1 MKKISKFLK
10 GTVLSVMSLCMVF
23 GIVYNVK
30 DGETLRVNA
39 DTTSKVYSNEY
50 YTLSYADGEVKFL
63 LSTKVLDYED
73 LAHKLTEV
81 ELAELKDA
89 IISVGYD
96 VMLEGLDFATKF
108 GSSLISRHSANIID
122 GSQVDITTVTDVII
136 GQLSDEEAIAN
147 ALASQGTYDTLLE
160 FYVDR
165 YVSAYEAAGGNGDE
179 AYAGISADLTSAIET
194 AVDQAGLTDVP
205 GFTSTDISSKVDTL
219 VTNAKENE
227 ISLNLDEVADVVNLL
242 EDKSVVVD
250 VIKELEIESEVKDI
264 VVTATADQAVN
275 FLTSVDMDTIIEVF
289 NNVSMEKED
298 VKTVINNVG
307 VDNLVNVV
315 DQIGIDKVKD
325 LANAVDFTKEDLQET
340 ITENLTNISIT
351 SLLTAI
357 KSINIDGHPLYA
369 DKKIQLGGFEAV
381 LRSLPRPSE
390 IATWTDEQM
399 SLTWNLEV
407 ETVFGSA
414 DLDFTFGFKD
424 DCSKI
429 RSAASKIAE
438 YASFDIVD
446 GVVNVELTTPAKFSD
461 VLLRVANTGHL
472 SDGKKLFVFDN
483 LFDTTL
489 DDVYNKLSD
498 KTYED
503 YLNLLKDVDYQVIV
517 ENVYNAENLNRI
529 FKTEKFTDARLDRM
543 VDEVANFVSHASTIT
558 YDRVKSFV
566 GRYYD
571 ISALDDTAVET
582 LINKTHELLVKIDSK
597 KFDSALL
604 REFIDP
610 NSEYTSD
617 NIDRY
622 IDKLAKYEDYFNTVM
637 DYVERGYN
645 AAPDRFKDNTVMD
658 FYKGDGTFN
667 YEGAFSLNFEKVLT
681 KLSSTH
687 GSDIY
692 NALEKVLSAV
702 PSSIEVNLTLNL
714 TDIHSVTYNIGSETR
729 VGLLPEGADL
739 EFFADATEVE
749 GYTIHGWVDA
759 QGTQYTSMPNFD
771 VELFPILHSFEV
783 SINEGVEKTYDG
795 VAYTLEATT
804 TPAGNGFGYQWF
816 KDGVAIEGA
825 TEATYSVVNV
835 ADSGEYYCS
844 VSYYEVT
851 NVTETVSVV
860 ITPAVIDLTAWS
872 WTNNG
877 PFTYDGTEKSVT
889 LVTPEAYAELV
900 ANGTLVEAV
909 EGNVATNAGSYTATV
924 VVTTT
929 STNYTLDGETS
940 SEAWVINPAVVDL
953 TAWSWTNNGPFTYDG
968 TEKSVTL
975 VTPEAYAE
983 LVANG
988 TLVEAVEGNV
998 ATNAGSYTATVVVT
1012 TTSTNYALEGETS
1025 SEAWVINQVKIVVSG
1040 WAWIY
1045 EGPFTYDGTEKSVA
1059 LDIPAEYKELINV
1072 AYGEEAKGTAIG
1084 TYTATAT
1091 VTAKDVVNYLV
1102 EGTIADLAWEIKEKE
1117 ILPPSFTLSIEG
1129 GVSEVYDVN
1138 KTHTLTVTANGDEA
1152 YTYTYQWFKD
1162 GVAIAGATQSTYTVS
1177 VVADSGEYYCVVS
1190 VDGTV
1195 EETDKVTVEITV
1207 KDLDLSQL
1215 ALDDASHEY
1224 TGSQIEVSVLN
1235 LDLHADYLALSI
1247 TQNSTLAASEIGS
1260 YDVFVAYSLL
1270 NTVDEESVR
1279 IVRNGEE
1286 QVGIITLTWEIKSN
1300 GDGPIIPG
1308 GETTK
1313 EFVYNENGISIKV
1326 SSEQELDADFELKVE
1341 TVAVFDSELGTVLKA
1356 YDIKFLDG
1364 ANAATLPENNKYT
1377 VTIALESAIAA
1388 KANLFIIY
1396 HPTSGADEK
1405 IDATV
1410 ANGEITFETT
1420 HFSIYAVAEPT
1431 QEPENPPVKDP
1442 VEPKEQPSWW
1452 VWVLMGL
1459 SVIIIVLLLILILRK
1474 REPVVVPVVAEPTV
1488 AELSYIV
1495 VNENG
1500 VELVKLSEAEQ
1511 EDILSEVP
1519 TNEHTIG
1526 TVEDEKVTI
1535 FKAPRQL
1542 RTAIG
1547 KIKDY
1552 NGNLSIL
1559 VHRKPYKVVEKL
1571 FADQA
1576 QDNGEENVQVEVG
1589 QIAENDEK
1597 VIVKIFKNPRKVD

>member
-877 PFTYDGTEKSVT
+877 PFTYDGTEKSVA

-900 ANGTLVEAV
+900 ANGTLVEKV
-909 EGNVATNAGSYTATV
+909 EGNVATDADSYTATV

-929 STNYTLDGETS
+929 STNYTLEGETS

>member
-860 ITPAVIDLTAWS
+860 I
-872 WTNNG
+872 
-877 PFTYDGTEKSVT
+877 
-889 LVTPEAYAELV
+889 
-900 ANGTLVEAV
+900 
-909 EGNVATNAGSYTATV
+909 
-924 VVTTT
+924 
-929 STNYTLDGETS
+929 
-940 SEAWVINPAVVDL
+940 NPAVVDL

-968 TEKSVTL
+968 TEKSVAL

-988 TLVEAVEGNV
+988 TLVEKVEGNV
-998 ATNAGSYTATVVVT
+998 ATDADSYTATVVVT

-1420 HFSIYAVAEPT
+1420 HFSIYAVVEPT

>member
-860 ITPAVIDLTAWS
+860 I
-872 WTNNG
+872 
-877 PFTYDGTEKSVT
+877 
-889 LVTPEAYAELV
+889 
-900 ANGTLVEAV
+900 
-909 EGNVATNAGSYTATV
+909 
-924 VVTTT
+924 
-929 STNYTLDGETS
+929 
-940 SEAWVINPAVVDL
+940 NPAVVDL

-968 TEKSVTL
+968 TEKSVAL

-988 TLVEAVEGNV
+988 TLVEKVEGNV
-998 ATNAGSYTATVVVT
+998 ATDADSYTATVVVT

-1025 SEAWVINQVKIVVSG
+1025 SEAWVIKQVKIVVSG

-1420 HFSIYAVAEPT
+1420 HFSIYAVVEPT

>member
-860 ITPAVIDLTAWS
+860 I
-872 WTNNG
+872 
-877 PFTYDGTEKSVT
+877 
-889 LVTPEAYAELV
+889 
-900 ANGTLVEAV
+900 
-909 EGNVATNAGSYTATV
+909 
-924 VVTTT
+924 
-929 STNYTLDGETS
+929 
-940 SEAWVINPAVVDL
+940 NPAVVDL

-968 TEKSVTL
+968 TEKSVAL

-988 TLVEAVEGNV
+988 TLVEKVEGNV
-998 ATNAGSYTATVVVT
+998 ATDADSYTATVVVT

-1025 SEAWVINQVKIVVSG
+1025 SEAWVIKQVKIPVSG
-1040 WAWIY
+1040 WVWIY

-1420 HFSIYAVAEPT
+1420 HFSIYAVVEPT

>member
-1 MKKISKFLK
+1 MKK
-10 GTVLSVMSLCMVF
+10 
-23 GIVYNVK
+23 
-30 DGETLRVNA
+30 
-39 DTTSKVYSNEY
+39 
-50 YTLSYADGEVKFL
+50 
-63 LSTKVLDYED
+63 
-73 LAHKLTEV
+73 
-81 ELAELKDA
+81 
-89 IISVGYD
+89 
-96 VMLEGLDFATKF
+96 
-108 GSSLISRHSANIID
+108 
-122 GSQVDITTVTDVII
+122 
-136 GQLSDEEAIAN
+136 
-147 ALASQGTYDTLLE
+147 
-160 FYVDR
+160 
-165 YVSAYEAAGGNGDE
+165 
-179 AYAGISADLTSAIET
+179 
-194 AVDQAGLTDVP
+194 
-205 GFTSTDISSKVDTL
+205 
-219 VTNAKENE
+219 
-227 ISLNLDEVADVVNLL
+227 
-242 EDKSVVVD
+242 
-250 VIKELEIESEVKDI
+250 
-264 VVTATADQAVN
+264 
-275 FLTSVDMDTIIEVF
+275 
-289 NNVSMEKED
+289 
-298 VKTVINNVG
+298 
-307 VDNLVNVV
+307 
-315 DQIGIDKVKD
+315 
-325 LANAVDFTKEDLQET
+325 
-340 ITENLTNISIT
+340 
-351 SLLTAI
+351 
-357 KSINIDGHPLYA
+357 
-369 DKKIQLGGFEAV
+369 
-381 LRSLPRPSE
+381 
-390 IATWTDEQM
+390 
-399 SLTWNLEV
+399 
-407 ETVFGSA
+407 
-414 DLDFTFGFKD
+414 
-424 DCSKI
+424 
-429 RSAASKIAE
+429 
-438 YASFDIVD
+438 
-446 GVVNVELTTPAKFSD
+446 
-461 VLLRVANTGHL
+461 
-472 SDGKKLFVFDN
+472 
-483 LFDTTL
+483 
-489 DDVYNKLSD
+489 
-498 KTYED
+498 
-503 YLNLLKDVDYQVIV
+503 
-517 ENVYNAENLNRI
+517 
-529 FKTEKFTDARLDRM
+529 
-543 VDEVANFVSHASTIT
+543 
-558 YDRVKSFV
+558 
-566 GRYYD
+566 
-571 ISALDDTAVET
+571 
-582 LINKTHELLVKIDSK
+582 
-597 KFDSALL
+597 
-604 REFIDP
+604 
-610 NSEYTSD
+610 
-617 NIDRY
+617 
-622 IDKLAKYEDYFNTVM
+622 
-637 DYVERGYN
+637 
-645 AAPDRFKDNTVMD
+645 
-658 FYKGDGTFN
+658 
-667 YEGAFSLNFEKVLT
+667 
-681 KLSSTH
+681 
-687 GSDIY
+687 
-692 NALEKVLSAV
+692 KVLSA
-702 PSSIEVNLTLNL
+702 
-714 TDIHSVTYNIGSETR
+714 
-729 VGLLPEGADL
+729 LLVASMTATM
-739 EFFADATEVE
+739 FA
-749 GYTIHGWVDA
+749 GCG
-759 QGTQYTSMPNFD
+759 
-771 VELFPILHSFEV
+771 
-783 SINEGVEKTYDG
+783 EKK
-795 VAYTLEATT
+795 EETT

-860 ITPAVIDLTAWS
+860 INPAVVDLTAWS

-877 PFTYDGTEKSVT
+877 PFTYDGTEKSVA

-900 ANGTLVEAV
+900 ANGTLVEKV
-909 EGNVATNAGSYTATV
+909 EGNVATDADSYTATV

-940 SEAWVINPAVVDL
+940 SEAWVINPAVIDL
-953 TAWSWTNNGPFTYDG
+953 TAWSWTNNGPFKYDG

-988 TLVEAVEGNV
+988 TLVEKVEGNV

-1084 TYTATAT
+1084 SYTATAT

-1420 HFSIYAVAEPT
+1420 HFSIYAVVEPT

>member
-1 MKKISKFLK
+1 MKKISKFFK

-23 GIVYNVK
+23 GIVFNAK

-39 DTTSKVYSNEY
+39 DTTSKIYSNEY
-50 YTLSYADGEVKFL
+50 YTLSYANGEVKFL

-73 LAHKLTEV
+73 LAHKLSEV

-122 GSQVDITTVTDVII
+122 GSQVDITTVTDLII

-147 ALASQGTYDTLLE
+147 ALANNGTYDTLLE

-194 AVDQAGLTDVP
+194 AVDQVGLTDVP
-205 GFTSTDISSKVDTL
+205 GFTSTDISNKVDTL

-289 NNVSMEKED
+289 NNVSMEKDD

-307 VDNLVNVV
+307 VDNLINVV

-351 SLLTAI
+351 SLLTAV
-357 KSINIDGHPLYA
+357 KAVKIDGHALYA
-369 DKKIQLGGFEAV
+369 DSKIQLGGFEAV

-399 SLTWNLEV
+399 NLTWTLEV

-424 DCSKI
+424 DCSMI

-438 YASFDIVD
+438 YTSFDIVD
-446 GVVNVELTTPAKFSD
+446 GVVNVELTAPAKFSD

-571 ISALDDTAVET
+571 ISALDNTAVEA
-582 LINKTHELLVKIDSK
+582 LINRTHEYLVRIDNK

-610 NSEYTSD
+610 NSQYTSD

-622 IDKLAKYEDYFNTVM
+622 IDKLAKYESYFNTVM
-637 DYVERGYN
+637 NYVERGYN

-681 KLSSTH
+681 KLSSTY

-702 PSSIEVNLTLNL
+702 PSSIEVNLTLKL
-714 TDIHSVTYNIGSETR
+714 TDIHSVTYNIGTETR

-749 GYTIHGWVDA
+749 GYIIHGWVDA
-759 QGTQYTSMPNFD
+759 QGTQYTTMPNFD

-804 TPAGNGFGYQWF
+804 IPAGNGFGYQWF

-860 ITPAVIDLTAWS
+860 ITPAVVDLTAWA
-872 WTNNG
+872 WTNEG
-877 PFTYDGTEKSVT
+877 PFTYDGTEKSVA
-889 LVTPEAYAELV
+889 LVTPAAYAELV
-900 ANGTLVEAV
+900 ANGTLVETV

-924 VVTTT
+924 EVTTT
-929 STNYTLDGETS
+929 STNY
-940 SEAWVINPAVVDL
+940 V
-953 TAWSWTNNGPFTYDG
+953 
-968 TEKSVTL
+968 
-975 VTPEAYAE
+975 
-983 LVANG
+983 
-988 TLVEAVEGNV
+988 
-998 ATNAGSYTATVVVT
+998 
-1012 TTSTNYALEGETS
+1012 LEGKTS

-1040 WAWIY
+1040 WTWIY

-1059 LDIPAEYKELINV
+1059 LEIPTEYAALVNV
-1072 AYGEEAKGTAIG
+1072 VYGEEANGTAIG
-1084 TYTATAT
+1084 TYTATVT
-1091 VTAKDVVNYLV
+1091 VTAKDVVNYVV

-1117 ILPPSFTLSIEG
+1117 VLPPSFTVSIEG
-1129 GVSEVYDVN
+1129 GVSAVYDVN
-1138 KTHTLTVTANGDEA
+1138 ATHTLTVTANGDEA
-1152 YTYTYQWFKD
+1152 YTYAYQWFKD
-1162 GVAIAGATQSTYTVS
+1162 GVAIVGATQSTYTVS

-1190 VDGTV
+1190 VEGIV

-1235 LDLHADYLALSI
+1235 LDLHSEYLALSI
-1247 TQNSTLAASEIGS
+1247 ATNSTLKASEIGS
-1260 YDVFVAYSLL
+1260 YDVFVTYSLL
-1270 NTVDEESVR
+1270 NTVDVESVR
-1279 IVRNGEE
+1279 IVRNGGE
-1286 QVGIITLTWEIKSN
+1286 QVGVVTLTWEIISN
-1300 GDGPIIPG
+1300 GDEPIIPG

-1313 EFVYNENGISIKV
+1313 EFVYNENGISIKI
-1326 SSEQELDADFELKVE
+1326 SSEQDLDSDFELKVE

-1364 ANAATLPENNKYT
+1364 ADSATLPENNKYT
-1377 VTIALESAIAA
+1377 VTIALESAFAA

-1431 QEPENPPVKDP
+1431 PTQEPDNPPVQDDP
-1442 VEPKEQPSWW
+1442 VEQPKAQPSWW

-1500 VELVKLSEAEQ
+1500 VELVKLSEAEP

-1526 TVEDEKVTI
+1526 TVEDDKVTI

-1542 RTAIG
+1542 KTAIG

-1559 VHRKPYKVVEKL
+1559 VHKKPYKVVEKL

>member
-692 NALEKVLSAV
+692 NALEKVLSTV

-860 ITPAVIDLTAWS
+860 INPAVVDLTAWS

-877 PFTYDGTEKSVT
+877 PFTYDGTEKSVA

-900 ANGTLVEAV
+900 ANGTLVEKV
-909 EGNVATNAGSYTATV
+909 EGNVATDADSYTATV

-929 STNYTLDGETS
+929 STNYALEGETS

-988 TLVEAVEGNV
+988 TLVEKVEGNV

-1025 SEAWVINQVKIVVSG
+1025 SEAWVIKQVKIPVSG

-1279 IVRNGEE
+1279 IVRNGEA

-1420 HFSIYAVAEPT
+1420 HFSIYAVVEPT

>member
-749 GYTIHGWVDA
+749 GYTIYGWVDA

-860 ITPAVIDLTAWS
+860 I
-872 WTNNG
+872 
-877 PFTYDGTEKSVT
+877 
-889 LVTPEAYAELV
+889 
-900 ANGTLVEAV
+900 
-909 EGNVATNAGSYTATV
+909 
-924 VVTTT
+924 
-929 STNYTLDGETS
+929 
-940 SEAWVINPAVVDL
+940 NPAVVDL

-968 TEKSVTL
+968 TEKSVAL

-988 TLVEAVEGNV
+988 TLVEKVEGNV
-998 ATNAGSYTATVVVT
+998 ATDADSYTATVVVT

-1025 SEAWVINQVKIVVSG
+1025 SEAWVIKQVKIVVSG

-1420 HFSIYAVAEPT
+1420 HFSIYAVVEPT

>member
-108 GSSLISRHSANIID
+108 GSSLMSRHSANIID

-315 DQIGIDKVKD
+315 DQVGIDKVKD

-357 KSINIDGHPLYA
+357 KSINIDGQPLYA

-681 KLSSTH
+681 KLSSTY

-692 NALEKVLSAV
+692 NALEKVLSSV

-759 QGTQYTSMPNFD
+759 QGAQYTSMPNFD

-860 ITPAVIDLTAWS
+860 ITPAVVDLTAWS

-877 PFTYDGTEKSVT
+877 PFTYDGTEKSVA

-909 EGNVATNAGSYTATV
+909 EGNVATDADSYTATV

-929 STNYTLDGETS
+929 STNYILDGQTS
-940 SEAWVINPAVVDL
+940 SEPWVINPAVIDL

-968 TEKSVTL
+968 TEKSVAL

-1102 EGTIADLAWEIKEKE
+1102 EGTIADLAWEIKEKD

-1300 GDGPIIPG
+1300 GGPIIPG

-1431 QEPENPPVKDP
+1431 QEPLNPPVKDP

-1571 FADQA
+1571 FANQA

>member
-860 ITPAVIDLTAWS
+860 INPAVVDLTAWS

-877 PFTYDGTEKSVT
+877 PFTYDGTEKSVA

-900 ANGTLVEAV
+900 ANGTLVEKV
-909 EGNVATNAGSYTATV
+909 EGNVATDADSYTATV

-940 SEAWVINPAVVDL
+940 SEAWVI
-953 TAWSWTNNGPFTYDG
+953 
-968 TEKSVTL
+968 K
-975 VTPEAYAE
+975 
-983 LVANG
+983 
-988 TLVEAVEGNV
+988 
-998 ATNAGSYTATVVVT
+998 
-1012 TTSTNYALEGETS
+1012 
-1025 SEAWVINQVKIVVSG
+1025 QVKIPVSG

-1420 HFSIYAVAEPT
+1420 HFSIYAVVEPT

>member
-860 ITPAVIDLTAWS
+860 I
-872 WTNNG
+872 
-877 PFTYDGTEKSVT
+877 
-889 LVTPEAYAELV
+889 
-900 ANGTLVEAV
+900 
-909 EGNVATNAGSYTATV
+909 
-924 VVTTT
+924 
-929 STNYTLDGETS
+929 
-940 SEAWVINPAVVDL
+940 NPAVVDL

-968 TEKSVTL
+968 TEKSVAL

-988 TLVEAVEGNV
+988 TLVEKVEGNV

-1025 SEAWVINQVKIVVSG
+1025 SEAWVIKQVKIVVSG

-1420 HFSIYAVAEPT
+1420 HFSIYAVVEPT

>member
-749 GYTIHGWVDA
+749 GYTIYGWVDA

-795 VAYTLEATT
+795 VAYTLEAKT

-860 ITPAVIDLTAWS
+860 I
-872 WTNNG
+872 
-877 PFTYDGTEKSVT
+877 
-889 LVTPEAYAELV
+889 
-900 ANGTLVEAV
+900 
-909 EGNVATNAGSYTATV
+909 
-924 VVTTT
+924 
-929 STNYTLDGETS
+929 
-940 SEAWVINPAVVDL
+940 NPAVVDL

-968 TEKSVTL
+968 TEKSVAL

-988 TLVEAVEGNV
+988 TLVEKVEGNV
-998 ATNAGSYTATVVVT
+998 ATDADSYTATVVVT

-1420 HFSIYAVAEPT
+1420 HFSIYAVVEPT